1 MITRLYRPL
10 AMSLAPLALIACI
23 NFPPTI
29 AEEATTAVPLGID
42 LGGSGPVT
50 ASPDPP
56 ALVAAAAMDET
67 HAAHQQHTGE
77 MPMAHGPENDA
88 HGSGTVNSVDPA
100 QHKLN
105 MNHAPIPEIGWPSMT
120 MDFPVAPS
128 VDLKAIKP
136 GTTVN
141 FTIKK
146 QPSGMYEINAIT
158 PAGGGR

>member
-1 MITRLYRPL
+1 MHEF
-10 AMSLAPLALIACI
+10 SK
-23 NFPPTI
+23 I
-29 AEEATTAVPLGID
+29 AEEAAAVPLGID

-50 ASPDPP
+50 ASPKPR
-56 ALVAAAAMDET
+56 ALAAAAVMEET
-67 HAAHQQHTGE
+67 HAARQQHTGE

-105 MNHAPIPEIGWPSMT
+105 VSHAPIPEIGWPSMT
-120 MDFPVAPS
+120 MDFPVASS
-128 VDLKAIKP
+128 VDLKTIKP
-136 GTTVN
+136 GSRVN

>member
-1 MITRLYRPL
+1 MIARLYRPL
-10 AMSLAPLALIACI
+10 VIGLLPIALIACVSSG
-23 NFPPTI
+23 PTV
-29 AEEATTAVPLGID
+29 AEEGAAVPLGVD

-50 ASPDPP
+50 ASSEPR
-56 ALVAAAAMDET
+56 ALVAEAVMDET
-67 HAAHQQHTGE
+67 HTAHGQHTGE
-77 MPMAHGPENDA
+77 MPTAHGPENDA

-105 MNHAPIPEIGWPSMT
+105 MKHGPIPEIGWPSMT

-136 GTTVN
+136 GTRVN

-146 QPSGMYEINAIT
+146 QPSGMYEIKTIT

>member
-1 MITRLYRPL
+1 MIARLYRPL
-10 AMSLAPLALIACI
+10 VMGLLPIALIACMS
-23 NFPPTI
+23 PGPTV
-29 AEEATTAVPLGID
+29 AEEGAAVPLGID

-50 ASPDPP
+50 ANPEPR
-56 ALVAAAAMDET
+56 ALVAAAVMDET
-67 HAAHQQHTGE
+67 HAAHGQHTGE
-77 MPMAHGPENDA
+77 MLMAHGPENDA
-88 HGSGTVNSVDPA
+88 HGSGTVNSVDPE

-105 MNHAPIPEIGWPSMT
+105 MNHGPIPEIGWPSMT

-136 GTTVN
+136 GTRVN

-146 QPSGMYEINAIT
+146 QPSGMYEIKAIT

>member
-1 MITRLYRPL
+1 MGLLPI
-10 AMSLAPLALIACI
+10 ALIACMS
-23 NFPPTI
+23 PGPTV
-29 AEEATTAVPLGID
+29 AEEGAAVPLGVD

-50 ASPDPP
+50 ASPEPR
-56 ALVAAAAMDET
+56 ALVAAAVMDET
-67 HAAHQQHTGE
+67 HAAHGQHTGE
-77 MPMAHGPENDA
+77 MPMAHGPETDA

-105 MNHAPIPEIGWPSMT
+105 MNHGPILEIGWPSMT

-136 GTTVN
+136 GTPVN

-146 QPSGMYEINAIT
+146 QPNGMYEIKTIT